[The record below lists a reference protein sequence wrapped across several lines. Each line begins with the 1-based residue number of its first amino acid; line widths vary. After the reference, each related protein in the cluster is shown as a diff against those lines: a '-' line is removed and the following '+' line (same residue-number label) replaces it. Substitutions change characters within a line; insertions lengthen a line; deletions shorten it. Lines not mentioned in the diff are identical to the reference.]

1 LIIITDK
8 WTLNTLNLI
17 FVMVTPQLLI
27 RFILLANLFLYPTQG
42 FSQEVENLPKAFEAL
57 SSEPEVIIINNKIK
71 VPHRNG
77 HFQGVQL
84 IEKNGTENLLISG
97 SSQNKA
103 YILQIDLTT
112 QKTSKLLTLMK
123 DPYRHAGGIQV
134 SDPYLIVGI
143 EDNIIKT
150 TSKVGLYNYQSN
162 ALDTA
167 LPSLTIDREG
177 EVKRYTAGATGLLN
191 MVIDYLAVVANW
203 DSRNWDFYQ
212 VDPEKGEHTLLY
224 SFVAPEDWGS
234 YQSINLI
241 KDGTAIYAI
250 GFYKKDLLMVAD
262 LILVSKLGSFEPI
275 MEKIR
280 SKTFNCKNGVDF
292 NSAVGLQVDPEGKLH
307 IWGTQADPA
316 KQIAINKFSQQ

>member
-1 LIIITDK
+1 MDA
-8 WTLNTLNLI
+8 
-17 FVMVTPQLLI
+17 PQILI
-27 RFILLANLFLYPTQG
+27 RILLTANLLLCTICSFGQ
-42 FSQEVENLPKAFEAL
+42 QVDNLSEAFEAL
-57 SSEPEVIIINNKIK
+57 SSEPEVILINNKIK

-84 IEKNGTENLLISG
+84 IEQNGTEKLLISG
-97 SSQNKA
+97 SSRNKA

-112 QKTSKLLTLMK
+112 QKTSKVITLMK

-134 SDPYLIVGI
+134 SEPYLIVGI

-150 TSKVGLYNYQSN
+150 TSKVSLYNYQNN

-167 LPSLTIDREG
+167 SPLVTIEREG
-177 EVKRYTAGATGLLN
+177 KAKRHTAGATGLLV
-191 MVIDYLAVVANW
+191 MDTHYLAVVANW

-212 VDPEKGEHTLLY
+212 IDPEKGEHKSLY
-224 SFVAPEDWGS
+224 SFVAPDDWGS

-241 KDGTAIYAI
+241 KDASAIYAI
-250 GFYKKDLLMVAD
+250 GFYKKDMVGTAD
-262 LILVSKLGSFEPI
+262 LFLVSKLGPFEPV

-292 NSAVGLQVDPEGKLH
+292 NSAVGLQVDNKGKLH
-307 IWGTQADPA
+307 IWGTQADTG
-316 KQIAINKFSQQ
+316 KHIALNKFSQQ